1 MNLSLDIPVFYT
13 YFASNY
19 IPDLL
24 NSATSTYLPNGA
36 AFVHSGQHLQ
46 LLPEKAI
53 FWEEEDSLLLSDL
66 HLGKAGHFRKA
77 GIPIPP
83 KVHVH
88 DLERLTNLIRRYLPK
103 KVIFLGDLFHSELNN
118 EWWTFLSW
126 LEQFHEIR
134 FILIKGNH
142 DILPKQAYEAEN
154 LDIVEKEL
162 AISPFLLTH
171 EPLSGKNQKEGF
183 YTISG
188 HIHPAVVLKG
198 AGLQRISLACFY
210 FGLHNALLP
219 AFGKFT
225 GFCKIKPKLGE
236 AVFAITENC
245 VLRL

>member
-1 MNLSLDIPVFYT
+1 MNLSTGLDIQPGETLF
-13 YFASNY
+13 
-19 IPDLL
+19 L
-24 NSATSTYLPNGA
+24 
-36 AFVHSGQHLQ
+36 HKGQHLF

-53 FWEEEDSLLLSDL
+53 FWKEEKTLLLSDL

-77 GIPIPP
+77 GIPIPA
-83 KVHVH
+83 KVHLH
-88 DLERLTNLIRRYLPK
+88 DLERLGGLIHKFAPK

-118 EWWTFLSW
+118 EWWEFLLW
-126 LEQFHEIR
+126 LEQFSEIR

-142 DILPKQAYEAEN
+142 DILAQEVYKANN
-154 LDIVEKEL
+154 LEVAEKEL

-171 EPLSGKNQKEGF
+171 EPLTEENTKEGL

-188 HIHPAVVLKG
+188 HIHPAVSLHG
-198 AGLQRISLACFY
+198 AGLQQISLACFY
-210 FGLHNALLP
+210 FGLHYALLP

-236 AVFAITENC
+236 AVFGITENN